1 MSRKRKETIGRV
13 IYTALLVIFAVM
25 LIAVSVIGLI
35 DWRKYLIAYENSQ
48 PDAVV
53 AEYVESLKS
62 TEWKKQVSQA
72 VDKMQHPFQSNDECE
87 AIVNQMLGDTI
98 QYKRGMGGTQDRY
111 IYNVYCNGN
120 PVGQFQIER
129 DKSKVNKIDIGV
141 I

>member
-62 TEWKKQVSQA
+62 
-72 VDKMQHPFQSNDECE
+72 NDMEKTGFTGC
-87 AIVNQMLGDTI
+87 
-98 QYKRGMGGTQDRY
+98 
-111 IYNVYCNGN
+111 
-120 PVGQFQIER
+120 
-129 DKSKVNKIDIGV
+129 
-141 I
+141 